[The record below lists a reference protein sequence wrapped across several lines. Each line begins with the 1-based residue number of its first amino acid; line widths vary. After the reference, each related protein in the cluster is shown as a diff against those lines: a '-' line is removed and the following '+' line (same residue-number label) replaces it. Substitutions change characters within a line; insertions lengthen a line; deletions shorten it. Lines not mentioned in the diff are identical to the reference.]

1 MHLLGITGYDTL
13 FIVEAPDDETVAGA
27 VLAIGSKGNVR
38 TTTVRAFTEKE
49 YKKIVNKLS

>member
-1 MHLLGITGYDTL
+1 MGMAGYDTL
-13 FIVEAPDDETVAGA
+13 FIIEAPDDQTVAKA

-49 YKKIVNKLS
+49 YKQIIGKLS